1 VLTKLL
7 TFSRH
12 IQHMFFPLIFQLEE
26 LESNRRRQV
35 MLAAAATAVPVME
48 MHLSLAALYQDQAA
62 ALVRSRP
69 PANREAI
76 ERLRLVIDE
85 PRRTAC

>member
-1 VLTKLL
+1 MLTKLL

-12 IQHMFFPLIFQLEE
+12 IQHMFFPLNFQLEE

-35 MLAAAATAVPVME
+35 MLAAAAIAVPVME

-62 ALVRSRP
+62 ALVRSSP
-69 PANREAI
+69 PANRETI